1 MIYLAIACFALLFYS
16 YVGYP
21 VLVSL
26 LATTRPKRWK
36 IDETYRPTVS
46 IILPA
51 HNEERVIRRCLESL
65 VQLEYPQDK
74 LEILV
79 GSDGSTD
86 RTNDILREIGAQ
98 YPFVK
103 PFLYTKNRGK
113 MMTVNELVSHARN
126 EILMFVDAD
135 VTLNPHAI
143 LSQVRHYADASV
155 GGVAGCLRISGDQS
169 NGAFKSE
176 STFLSFESNL
186 RRNEAA
192 IFSTV
197 GLYGGNYSVRR
208 ELWKPIPG
216 ARVSD
221 DFFAVLTINTSGH
234 RLLYEE
240 NAVSTELYGR
250 NYSEEFSRKRRWVPE
265 CLSAL
270 RIVPSSLFKGRQ
282 ATMVWPHKIL
292 RWATGFLMLG
302 MLIGSIGAYAQGYAW
317 LSPVLMFEF
326 AFAALVVIGS
336 LASALRIRLPIAAS
350 AFWFVYMNIAFG
362 LGILAFLFKRKD
374 QKWKQTTRISDVP
387 AHAVTPEVSRS

>member
-1 MIYLAIACFALLFYS
+1 MIYLALACFALLFYS

-26 LATTRPKRWK
+26 LATTRPKRWT

-65 VQLEYPQDK
+65 VQLEYPHDR
-74 LEILV
+74 LEILC

-86 RTNDILREIGAQ
+86 RTNDILREIAEQ
-98 YPFVK
+98 YSFVR
-103 PFLYTKNRGK
+103 PFLFTKNRGK
-113 MMTVNELVSHARN
+113 MLTVNELVSHARN
-126 EILMFVDAD
+126 EILVFVDAD
-135 VTLNPHAI
+135 VTLNPRAI
-143 LSQVRHYADASV
+143 LSQVRHYADPSV

-208 ELWKPIPG
+208 ELWRPIPG

-221 DFFAVLTINTSGH
+221 DFFAVLTINSSGH

-250 NYSEEFSRKRRWVPE
+250 SYRDEFSRKRRWVPE

-270 RIVPSSLFKGRQ
+270 RVIPSSLFRGRL
-282 ATMVWPHKIL
+282 AAMVWPHKIL
-292 RWATGFLMLG
+292 RWATGFLLLAMFASS
-302 MLIGSIGAYAQGYAW
+302 LIASTHDAPW
-317 LSPVLMFEF
+317 LSPFVACEF
-326 AFAALVVIGS
+326 AAVALVAIGA
-336 LASALRIRLPIAAS
+336 LASALGIRLPIACA

-362 LGILAFLFKRKD
+362 LGILTYLLNR
-374 QKWKQTTRISDVP
+374 QKSGWKQTPRVGDMS
-387 AHAVTPEVSRS
+387 VTTVSAEASRS